1 MSTAHMDY
9 VRWGKVAGM
18 SGDDVSVGE
27 EKAFAWKVYSVS
39 AHDKAPLIQF
49 IRGALEARGCVI
61 HYMSAPNRA
70 PFHIVLDM
78 PGGERIGILVYAF
91 LANSKPTKNRP
102 PDEHRFQIKYGGN
115 LSGVIDVAVDPLGVT
130 TTIFVGVDVERKI
143 FVAVDP
149 LMNNPSPMS
158 RSVEFKTENVE
169 RVLAEG
175 WSAWERD
182 RREAKTTTRRAFE
195 LLPDIRTEILIGG
208 RQERLLDLIL
218 FERVAR
224 GLDPGE
230 RHLLA
235 DKFSEL
241 PGKQAADKI
250 SHKLLD
256 ELSVAPEALLDLIN
270 SASRL
275 KMAVRGWVAEAHL
288 ETYLKSVEG
297 VTECVRLQGDGKP
310 DISLRWRNSKPILLE
325 CKNVLR
331 TMYAGGIPKLDFQ
344 RTRAAKSDPCSRY
357 YLPNDFE
364 VVAACLHPVTE
375 QWEFRFALTREL
387 PAHES
392 CMGRID
398 NNIRVEHGR
407 FSTQIDAVLDRL
419 AL

>member
-1 MSTAHMDY
+1 
-9 VRWGKVAGM
+9 M

-27 EKAFAWKVYSVS
+27 ETAFSWKVYSVS
-39 AHDKAPLIQF
+39 ARDKAPLIRF
-49 IRGALEARGCVI
+49 IREALEARGCTI
-61 HYMSAPNRA
+61 HHMSATNRA

-78 PGGERIGILVYAF
+78 PGGERLGVLFYAF

-102 PDEHRFQIKYGGN
+102 ADEHRFQIKYGGD

-130 TTIFVGVDVERKI
+130 TTIFVGIDLERNV
-143 FVAVDP
+143 FVAADP
-149 LMNNPSPMS
+149 LMNSPSPMS
-158 RSVEFKTENVE
+158 RSVEFKTKNVE
-169 RVLAEG
+169 RILAEG

-218 FERVAR
+218 LERVAL

-230 RHLLA
+230 RHLIA
-235 DKFSEL
+235 DKFREL
-241 PGKQAADKI
+241 PGKRAASKV

-256 ELSVAPEALLDLIN
+256 ELSIAPEALLDLIN

-288 ETYLKSVEG
+288 EAYLKSVDG
-297 VTECVRLQGDGKP
+297 VTECIRLQGDGKP
-310 DISLRWRNSKPILLE
+310 DISLRWKNSEPIFVE

-331 TMYAGGIPKLDFQ
+331 TTYAGRIPKLDFQ
-344 RTRAAKSDPCSRY
+344 RTRASKSDPCSRY
-357 YLPNDFE
+357 YMPSDFQ

-375 QWEFRFALTREL
+375 QWEFRFALTTEL
-387 PAHES
+387 PPHGS
-392 CMGRID
+392 CQGRID
-398 NNIRVEHGR
+398 NNIRVGGDS
-407 FSTQIDAVLDRL
+407 FSSQIDAVLDRL
-419 AL
+419 A